1 MIEVEA
7 KPNDIAKL
15 QIGEPAKIFQM
26 PTIRDIKR
34 ETTTTPRKNPR
45 FNKRFTEREPKKPEV
60 IDFPRP
66 HRSKKKKE
74 QVEHS
79 KLLTQIKSDQNL
91 YTNLSTRL
99 KRYDEVQ
106 RFKYNYMEIEHDDYY
121 FKPWS
126 ERVRKEMNG
135 DNYAKFLSKK
145 EEAIK
150 EADKKQIPIRSNREL
165 HKIPTIRVSMKG
177 LRDPH
182 TKYKEKQRKE
192 DELIRIIHSVEKPEE
207 DENVPQNKVKEKR
220 LDLLFYKKCTET
232 RFYTGRQSDAKLHG
246 KKLFKDKSHDT
257 VSEDILTIPKR

>member
-7 KPNDIAKL
+7 NQNVIAKL

-26 PTIRDIKR
+26 PTVRDIKC
-34 ETTTTPRKNPR
+34 ETPSTPRRNPR
-45 FNKRFTEREPKKPEV
+45 FNKKLSERELKEPEV

-66 HRSKKKKE
+66 RRNKKKKE

-91 YTNLSTRL
+91 HNNLSTRL
-99 KRYDEVQ
+99 KRFDEVQ
-106 RFKYNYMEIEHDDYY
+106 RFKYNCMEIEHDDYY
-121 FKPWS
+121 FKPWT
-126 ERVRKEMNG
+126 ERVKKVMNEE
-135 DNYAKFLSKK
+135 NYAKFLSKK

-150 EADKKQIPIRSNREL
+150 EADKKPIPIRSNREL

-182 TKYKEKQRKE
+182 TKYKERQKKE
-192 DELIRIIHSVEKPEE
+192 DELIRIIHAAEGIQD
-207 DENVPQNKVKEKR
+207 DENIPQNKNKDNR
-220 LDLLFYKKCTET
+220 LDLLFYKKCPET

-246 KKLFKDKSHDT
+246 KKLFKDKLHDS
-257 VSEDILTIPKR
+257 VANDILTIPKR